1 TYTGSE
7 TSGDFAVCV
16 EVLNPPS
23 GGATQ
28 PFNVTLLPA
37 EEISNQHQ
45 QWVQCSTVFEFERGT
60 SVECVDCSIA
70 QDDECYNSTS
80 FELILGVPSTYTL
93 HPSRSRTRITVD
105 DSREPE
111 CYVRVGYEHTSYT
124 ISELR
129 ANKEICVTSLSP
141 GIDESFT
148 INIATNST
156 LNSLGLFQQTSN
168 SLHFVVSYRLNPSL
182 KACYMTTFDFDVDDI
197 CERFKCS
204 EIQLESTLT
213 KVDET
218 ARVYLSRPTAVLVIE
233 LPERCRCLP
242 TPSN

>member
-1 TYTGSE
+1 MRVFSRGACVETMFIPTHYLTDKTMLTPGTIVGFTSTTYTGSE

-37 EEISNQHQ
+37 EGWVYYINSSVHYSLIVFIPEISNQHQ

-111 CYVRVGYEHTSYT
+111 CS
-124 ISELR
+124 
-129 ANKEICVTSLSP
+129 
-141 GIDESFT
+141 
-148 INIATNST
+148 
-156 LNSLGLFQQTSN
+156 
-168 SLHFVVSYRLNPSL
+168 
-182 KACYMTTFDFDVDDI
+182 
-197 CERFKCS
+197 KCS
-204 EIQLESTLT
+204 
-213 KVDET
+213 
-218 ARVYLSRPTAVLVIE
+218 
-233 LPERCRCLP
+233 
-242 TPSN
+242 